1 MNLCSGKQ
9 GASALIYT
17 GACCLKAVLFTGDT
31 AKEPTLTVEDN
42 VTSVGTNVKYF
53 GMVSDECHSLYVEFP
68 DGGLPCDNGIY
79 ATLSAAE
86 GDYIIYYE
94 YR

>member
-1 MNLCSGKQ
+1 MIICSGKQ

-17 GACCLKAVLFTGDT
+17 GRCCLIAVLFVGDT
-31 AKEPTLTVEDN
+31 SKEPTLTVEDN
-42 VTSVGTNVKYF
+42 VTSAGTNIKYF
-53 GMVSDECHSLYVEFP
+53 GMVSDECHTLYVNF
-68 DGGLPCDNGIY
+68 GKGLPCDNGLY

-94 YR
+94 LR